1 MISRRLFVASL
12 AVLAAGCSV
21 PRLHFSVPGLP
32 QEAALTWAASS
43 QYTGLASPRGVG
55 GEEQLQRALS
65 ALEEDKENLHG
76 PKQGRYSLTLRH
88 VEQAPALDEAA
99 AWLHELD
106 ADLVTVSPGRARALG
121 EMGVLLPLEQF
132 SSFDGPAPDRIF
144 FPSVLDQFRT
154 QSALY
159 ALPLNAGPLMLYYD
173 PDYFELEQVPL
184 VDGSWDWSDLVD
196 NAVKLTRRREDGSV
210 LRWGLATHRYGIWW
224 ALWQNEAAA
233 VEPAT
238 LQCQLQ
244 EPAAIEAL
252 KFFRGLIHT
261 HRVSPAVNRDLW
273 KLIFESAGFPPAMVY
288 EIPPFRPPR
297 GHYHLAEIPRGTVR
311 SVPVYAQMGI
321 AIAARTAK
329 PEAAYTALKGL
340 VHVMQQ
346 FVVVPAERE
355 AVARLGE
362 LRPDLQ
368 PEEVEAIQRSLEAG
382 RGLPRNVPA
391 WHAMDN
397 AVGDLVRGD
406 DVATVVNQACSF
418 VREYQQ
424 TGGSDR
430 E

>member
-1 MISRRLFVASL
+1 
-12 AVLAAGCSV
+12 
-21 PRLHFSVPGLP
+21 
-32 QEAALTWAASS
+32 
-43 QYTGLASPRGVG
+43 
-55 GEEQLQRALS
+55 
-65 ALEEDKENLHG
+65 
-76 PKQGRYSLTLRH
+76 
-88 VEQAPALDEAA
+88 
-99 AWLHELD
+99 
-106 ADLVTVSPGRARALG
+106 
-121 EMGVLLPLEQF
+121 
-132 SSFDGPAPDRIF
+132 
-144 FPSVLDQFRT
+144 
-154 QSALY
+154 
-159 ALPLNAGPLMLYYD
+159 
-173 PDYFELEQVPL
+173 
-184 VDGSWDWSDLVD
+184 
-196 NAVKLTRRREDGSV
+196 
-210 LRWGLATHRYGIWW
+210 
-224 ALWQNEAAA
+224 
-233 VEPAT
+233 
-238 LQCQLQ
+238 
-244 EPAAIEAL
+244 
-252 KFFRGLIHT
+252 
-261 HRVSPAVNRDLW
+261 
-273 KLIFESAGFPPAMVY
+273 
-288 EIPPFRPPR
+288 
-297 GHYHLAEIPRGTVR
+297 
-311 SVPVYAQMGI
+311 MGI